1 MDKQEWIKLLKTDV
15 VKFNQKR
22 HTFINLR
29 HADLRGANLRHANL
43 RDADLRGANLRDA
56 DLSGA
61 NLSGANLDFSCYP
74 LWCGSLDMK
83 TDMRL
88 VYQLC
93 YHLCRL
99 KIINKSGSSSKT
111 GRVIQK
117 LLMPF
122 ANKFHRVDECG
133 MIEYPEEVDNG

>member
-29 HADLRGANLRHANL
+29 HVDLRRADLS
-43 RDADLRGANLRDA
+43 DA

-61 NLSGANLDFSCYP
+61 DLSGANLDFSCYP

-133 MIEYPEEVDNG
+133 MIEYPEEVDNGQLSTNL